1 MTTFELPS
9 QVILLDTVPEESA
22 PEVSKYIQYDAS
34 DHTLDDQHADNIIQI
49 LKDQDINIDGCC
61 TFWEDCGP
69 LAAIISEKLDLY
81 GAGVKGAKAAKKKS
95 KTHQVLSLR
104 TGDIPHFPRTYLYT
118 EKSIHVEDETDLPGA
133 VEQIGLPCMLKLE
146 YGSSAVGVKL
156 CHDLAECTKIFNG
169 LRDHLT
175 CEADHP
181 GIGLGYGNSMVVMKV
196 IKGTEH
202 DVDLVIFER
211 KLLAA
216 YVSDNGP
223 TRPGSFTETAACMPS
238 CLRQDKLGQLITAAY
253 QCCTEIGLE
262 NGVFNVEM
270 KMTPTGPKLIE
281 INARMGGFYNRH
293 WILKCYGVDMVRY
306 AFMIACG
313 IKPIPPKNPPSCQI
327 MGVMCVPSM
336 HASAY
341 NSQKFIDAVKE
352 LQRADD
358 AIYTLIEDDLSYA
371 TAKTEEP
378 ICNVAICADNMAA
391 AKSKLL
397 SLCER
402 MGITTEEY
410 DVPHYVSQFR

>member
-1 MTTFELPS
+1 M
-9 QVILLDTVPEESA
+9 VI
-22 PEVSKYIQYDAS
+22 
-34 DHTLDDQHADNIIQI
+34 
-49 LKDQDINIDGCC
+49 
-61 TFWEDCGP
+61 
-69 LAAIISEKLDLY
+69 
-81 GAGVKGAKAAKKKS
+81 
-95 KTHQVLSLR
+95 
-104 TGDIPHFPRTYLYT
+104 
-118 EKSIHVEDETDLPGA
+118 
-133 VEQIGLPCMLKLE
+133 
-146 YGSSAVGVKL
+146 
-156 CHDLAECTKIFNG
+156 
-169 LRDHLT
+169 
-175 CEADHP
+175 
-181 GIGLGYGNSMVVMKV
+181 MKV